1 MRRILFAAMMLA
13 AALPAFGQQ
22 RAWTLEECI
31 EYALEHNISVK
42 QSSLNVEQREIEL
55 STAKSSYMPAV
66 ATSLSQNFS
75 FGRGLTEDNTYR
87 NVNTTN
93 TSLSLGAELPLFD
106 GFRKKNN
113 LIYSKLNLSAATE
126 DLEKIKDD
134 IRTSVAGAYV
144 QILYNTEILGVA
156 RRQVGIDSLQVV
168 RLEQMTLN
176 GKASEAELAQQ
187 KAALAASRLQAV
199 EAENSLSMSL
209 LEMTQLLEL
218 DSPEGFAVAAFPEE
232 AFDAVILES
241 AQDIYEQ
248 ALGIRPAIRSEQLR
262 LDAAQT
268 NISIAKAGYYP
279 SLSLS
284 GGLGSNYYT
293 SAGMS
298 SSGFFSQLQTNFSQ
312 YMGLSLNVPI
322 FSRFSTKNNV
332 KSAQISFNNQQLQ
345 LESAKKALFKEIQQA
360 YYNALAS
367 RSKFESSRE
376 AAASAEEAF
385 RLTSA
390 KYENGKANITEFES
404 SKVKCLEA
412 ESNLVRARYEYIYQT
427 NLLEFYRG
435 FRSIR

>member
-1 MRRILFAAMMLA
+1 MLA

-31 EYALEHNISVK
+31 DYALEHNISVK

-66 ATSLSQNFS
+66 ATSLSQNYS

-106 GFRKKNN
+106 GFRKKKN

-156 RRQVGIDSLQVV
+156 RRQIGIDSLQVV

-232 AFDAVILES
+232 AFDAVVLES

-367 RSKFESSRE
+367 RAKFESSRE

>member
-13 AALPAFGQQ
+13 AALPALGQQ
-22 RAWTLEECI
+22 KAWTLEECI
-31 EYALEHNISVK
+31 DYALEHNISVK

-66 ATSLSQNFS
+66 ATSLSQNYS

-232 AFDAVILES
+232 AFDAVVLES

-367 RSKFESSRE
+367 RAKFESSRE

-404 SKVKCLEA
+404 SKIKCLEA